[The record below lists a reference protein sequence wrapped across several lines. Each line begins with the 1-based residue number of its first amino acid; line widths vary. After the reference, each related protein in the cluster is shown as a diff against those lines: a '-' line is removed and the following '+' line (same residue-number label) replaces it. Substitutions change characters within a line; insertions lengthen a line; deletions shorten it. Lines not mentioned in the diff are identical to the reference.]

1 MSLQQKSDECLCWFS
16 QRINWEFFHY
26 EVKDK
31 SVCRCFLLISKK
43 LFLAKYLSGRTMELD
58 KVDEPEHDDQ
68 ISAASEIVPEAATT
82 IMAPM
87 SKKCYSHGDRSTY

>member
-1 MSLQQKSDECLCWFS
+1 MSLQPKSDECLCWLS
-16 QRINWEFFHY
+16 QGMIGNSFHY
-26 EVKDK
+26 GDKDK

-68 ISAASEIVPEAATT
+68 SSAASEMVPEAATT

-87 SKKCYSHGDRSTY
+87 STKCYSHGDRST